1 MPSAL
6 VDAMPW
12 AFIPIHILSLLMFC
26 PFNLEKLSSSILV
39 FNNLAHS
46 QFHKGMACS
55 SVPIMAAVVTP
66 ATTTLVHHSF
76 LNQRSF
82 STGFPKHIYFSCI
95 QKFRKYFFLCIKWCK
110 KLLFILGLNKCW
122 IGPRFSELKM
132 AATVIPT
139 TYDDDSSDLSRSSFP
154 KGFVF
159 GTASSA
165 YQVCLV
171 TFVCYCA
178 CANMHI

>member
-1 MPSAL
+1 
-6 VDAMPW
+6 
-12 AFIPIHILSLLMFC
+12 MFFHSNNGRSC
-26 PFNLEKLSSSILV
+26 YSCYYYTCSPLFSKPKKFFN
-39 FNNLAHS
+39 
-46 QFHKGMACS
+46 
-55 SVPIMAAVVTP
+55 
-66 ATTTLVHHSF
+66 
-76 LNQRSF
+76 R
-82 STGFPKHIYFSCI
+82 FPKTYLFFMYSKVSEI
-95 QKFRKYFFLCIKWCK
+95 FFLCIKWCK

-171 TFVCYCA
+171 TFVCYCT